1 MFSFIVKIFTR
12 LFLLKGR
19 MKEILLRKLF
29 VILATGHY
37 IALSRM
43 WDEEVRAES
52 EEGNLKCPVSQKLNL
67 YMVEKIVMNKFSL
80 ITALISMRRFSFFAT
95 SKSFTLTVE
104 HLYTYSASLY
114 LLP

>member
-1 MFSFIVKIFTR
+1 
-12 LFLLKGR
+12 
-19 MKEILLRKLF
+19 MKEILLRKLL